1 MNMKDEVEEMKK
13 EVEDIKNEKIKELEK
28 ENPIAT
34 EIIKILKRELKRM
47 YVVILVFIILLVASV
62 IDSIWQRH
70 EIIKILNDY
79 EVVEETIIEE
89 DTFEVI
95 QESGD
100 NGNNNYID
108 GDHNEVNN

>member
-28 ENPIAT
+28 ETPIAT

-79 EVVEETIIEE
+79 EVVEETVTEIIDVEQ
-89 DTFEVI
+89 D
-95 QESGD
+95 SGD
-100 NGNNNYID
+100 NSNNNFVNGNNN
-108 GDHNEVNN
+108 EVNN

>member
-79 EVVEETIIEE
+79 EVVEETIETYE
-89 DTFEVI
+89 MDTE
-95 QESGD
+95 
-100 NGNNNYID
+100 NGNNNFIG
-108 GDHNEVNN
+108 GDNNGKIENN

>member
-13 EVEDIKNEKIKELEK
+13 EVEDIKNEKLKELGK

-79 EVVEETIIEE
+79 EIVEETITETYE
-89 DTFEVI
+89 MDSE
-95 QESGD
+95 
-100 NGNNNYID
+100 NGNNNFI
-108 GDHNEVNN
+108 GGNNNGNIENN

>member
-13 EVEDIKNEKIKELEK
+13 EVEDIKNEKIKELAK

-79 EVVEETIIEE
+79 EIVEETITETYE
-89 DTFEVI
+89 MDSE
-95 QESGD
+95 
-100 NGNNNYID
+100 NGNNNFI
-108 GDHNEVNN
+108 GGNNNGNIENN